1 MVQATGE
8 GTRRT
13 RWSRGRRWLML
24 GSGLLFCLGLN
35 ALREWRA
42 SHVLLINLTHSLPN
56 WAFLLEEG
64 RRPTKGDYVFFMPPQ
79 NALVRTHFGEE
90 PRLFGKLVLGMPG
103 DIVGHAGRV
112 VTINGK
118 PVATMKPRTRRG
130 ERLTP
135 GKTGLVPPGCYFA
148 GSGHKDGFDSRYA
161 DIGFVCGRQVIGTG
175 VPLL

>member
-1 MVQATGE
+1 MAQATGD
-8 GTRRT
+8 GTRCP
-13 RWSRGRRWLML
+13 RGRRWLML
-24 GSGLLFCLGLN
+24 GSALLFCLGLK
-35 ALREWRA
+35 ALHEWRA
-42 SHVLLINLTHSLPN
+42 SHVLLVNLTHSLPN

-64 RRPTKGDYVFFMPPQ
+64 RRPARGDYVFFMPPQ
-79 NALVRTHFGEE
+79 NVLVRAHFGEE
-90 PRLFGKLVLGMPG
+90 PRLFGKRVLGMPG

-118 PVATMKPRTRRG
+118 PVATMKPRTRLG
-130 ERLTP
+130 EPLTP
-135 GKTGLVPPGCYFA
+135 GKTGPVPQGCYFA